1 MENLDNIKQGDIVA
15 LQVSWHSTGWHE
27 GIPTYEKATVQKVT
41 AREVTVN
48 SMRFLKATGYQL
60 GSGNYPDNRVPRIKM
75 LTPEMEKTIE
85 RNKVLIAENIKR
97 RGYLDIIDKT
107 KFNELDTDKLA
118 QIAAILGDK

>member
-15 LQVSWHSTGWHE
+15 LQVGWHTTGWHE

-41 AREVTVN
+41 AREVTVLGK
-48 SMRFLKATGYQL
+48 RFLKATGYLL
-60 GSGNYPDNRVPRIKM
+60 GSGNYPHNHVERIKM

-97 RGYLDIIDKT
+97 QGYLNLIDKT
-107 KFNELDTDKLA
+107 KFKELDTDKLA
-118 QIAAILGDK
+118 QIAAILEDK